1 MMMIYLVVSNWQGS
15 ISMDKFVVIA
25 NWDSCD
31 SVVYGLFDSIEDANE
46 FCDNWEWDEYDSRH
60 EFYLQVE
67 KLRGVK

>member
-1 MMMIYLVVSNWQGS
+1 
-15 ISMDKFVVIA
+15 MDKFVVIA

-31 SVVYGLFDSIEDANE
+31 SVVYGLFDSIEDAKE